1 MQSTMH
7 RGEIAMPA
15 LDGMRVLD
23 MTQYEAGTSCTQ
35 ALAWLGADVVKV
47 EQPGRGD
54 PGRGVRGTEFDSP
67 YFIAWNSN
75 KRSVALDLQSERG
88 RELLLEMAPHY
99 DVFVENYGPGVME
112 RLGLAYEVFQAV
124 NPAMIYARLKGFG
137 LSGPFAEYKCFDPIA
152 QNAAGAF
159 STTGTADGP
168 PTLPGAA
175 VGDSGTGMQ
184 LAFAITAAYVQK
196 LRTGEG
202 QEIEISMQEA
212 MTYYMRTYVA
222 QTDDWGESV
231 VPRTGNGFG
240 NGPTDLYPCKPVEG
254 SDGANDYVY
263 IIVMTSRMWD
273 TMCAAMERLDLLT
286 DPRFAEEADRV
297 QHVEE
302 LRHEI
307 CSWTLQHTKWEAME
321 ILGKAGVPCSA
332 THDTYDLF
340 HNPHFEARGFI
351 QELEHPQW
359 GGIRQLGW
367 APRLSRSAVP
377 MQAAPLLGQHTA
389 EVLADDLGVCA
400 EDLDALRREGVVG
413 TV

>member
-1 MQSTMH
+1 M
-7 RGEIAMPA
+7 AA

-67 YFIAWNSN
+67 YFVAWNSN

-88 RELLLEMAPHY
+88 RALLLEMAPHY

-112 RLGLAYEVFQAV
+112 RLGLTYAAFEAV
-124 NPAMIYARLKGFG
+124 NPAIIYARLKGFG

-159 STTGTADGP
+159 STTGEADGP

-222 QTDDWGESV
+222 QTDDWGETV
-231 VPRTGNGFG
+231 VPRSGNGFG
-240 NGPTDLYPCKPVEG
+240 RGPTNLYPCKPVEG
-254 SDGANDYVY
+254 SDGSNDYVY
-263 IIVMTSRMWD
+263 LIVMTSRMWD
-273 TMCAAMERLDLLT
+273 TMCAAMERTDLLV
-286 DPRFAEEADRV
+286 DPRFADEEARV
-297 QHVEE
+297 EHVEE
-302 LRHEI
+302 LQAEI
-307 CSWTLQHTKWEAME
+307 RRWTMQRTKWEAME
-321 ILGKAGVPCSA
+321 ILGQAGVPCSA

-351 QELEHPQW
+351 AHLEHPQW
-359 GGIRQLGW
+359 GEIRQLGW

-377 MQAAPLLGQHTA
+377 MRAAPLLGEHTR

-400 EDLDALRREGVVG
+400 EDLAALEREGVVG
-413 TV
+413 GIGEGAAGTL